1 MSFLTYLCAQVYPT
15 RHSHSFPIDQFLN
28 LNALENGQIL
38 AIFHFHEI
46 YIHLLDP
53 TRNRSENATFGPWQ
67 ELNLHRSRWA
77 ADYDSCQGPKVAFFD
92 SVPG

>member
-53 TRNRSENATFGPWQ
+53 TRNRSENATLGGIEPAPQ
-67 ELNLHRSRWA
+67 SR
-77 ADYDSCQGPKVAFFD
+77 GRRL
-92 SVPG
+92 